1 MRRPRKGQRGG
12 QRLGPNVWV
21 VRRGPRFSVIE
32 EGTGNYIVP
41 PVPQRLAVTIAR
53 LIARANKS
61 ELIVQGR
68 RGRIRLR
75 DSHGVDPF
83 PPRG

>member
-1 MRRPRKGQRGG
+1 M
-12 QRLGPNVWV
+12 WV
-21 VRRGPRFSVIE
+21 VRHGPRFSVIE
-32 EGTGNYIVP
+32 ERSGTYLVP

-68 RGRIRLR
+68 CGRIRLR

-83 PPRG
+83 PKRG

>member
-1 MRRPRKGQRGG
+1 MPIRSRP
-12 QRLGPNVWV
+12 LGPTVWV
-21 VRRGPRFSVIE
+21 VHRQSRFSIKLA
-32 EGTGNYIVP
+32 GSPGYLVP
-41 PVPQRLAVTIAR
+41 PITQRLAVRIAR

-68 RGRIRLR
+68 KGRIRLR
-75 DSHGVDPF
+75 DSHGADPF

>member
-1 MRRPRKGQRGG
+1 MRRPVSR

-21 VRRGPRFSVIE
+21 VRHGPRFSVIE
-32 EGTGNYIVP
+32 ERTGIYLVP
-41 PVPQRLAVTIAR
+41 PVHQRLAVTIAR
-53 LIARANKS
+53 LIARANHS

-68 RGRIRLR
+68 CGRIRLR
-75 DSHGVDPF
+75 DSHGADPF

>member
-1 MRRPRKGQRGG
+1 MHRQPSGK
-12 QRLGPNVWV
+12 RLGPNVWV

-32 EGTGNYIVP
+32 EGTGVHLVP
-41 PVPQRLAVTIAR
+41 SVSQRLAVTIAR

-75 DSHGVDPF
+75 DSHGRDPF
-83 PPRG
+83 PQRG

>member
-1 MRRPRKGQRGG
+1 MRRPRSG

-21 VRRGPRFSVIE
+21 VRHGPLFSVIQE
-32 EGTGNYIVP
+32 RTGIYIVP
-41 PVPQRLAVTIAR
+41 PVPQQLAVTIGR

-61 ELIVQGR
+61 ELIVQAHD
-68 RGRIRLR
+68 GRIRLR
-75 DSHGVDPF
+75 DSHGIDPF